1 MAVSVMMMT
10 AMTTTG
16 AAIKARFCSPLEDE
30 VTVGVTVGITVS
42 VGEVVF
48 EETVVLPAEVDNI
61 LCCK

>member
-1 MAVSVMMMT
+1 MAASVMMMT

-30 VTVGVTVGITVS
+30 VAVGVTVG

-48 EETVVLPAEVDNI
+48 EDTVVLPAEVDNI

>member
-30 VTVGVTVGITVS
+30 VAVGATVGV
-42 VGEVVF
+42 GEVIF
-48 EETVVLPAEVDNI
+48 EDTVVLPAEVDI
-61 LCCK
+61 ML

>member
-30 VTVGVTVGITVS
+30 VAVG

-48 EETVVLPAEVDNI
+48 EDTVVLPAEVAIGNKYYI
-61 LCCK
+61 ML